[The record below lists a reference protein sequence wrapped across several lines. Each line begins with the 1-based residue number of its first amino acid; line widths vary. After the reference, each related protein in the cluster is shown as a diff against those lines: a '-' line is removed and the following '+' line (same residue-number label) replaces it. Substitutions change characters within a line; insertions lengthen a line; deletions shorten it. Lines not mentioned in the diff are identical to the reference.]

1 MVCFLFGILFSYN
14 MKSVLLA
21 FLFFISFVSSAQE
34 DVLLAEKDIEL
45 FQGELND
52 EYKDPAKSPLE
63 PKALKRFK
71 KHDFFPVD
79 LRYRV
84 VAHLT
89 ITENTPFFQMKTT
102 GDRLPHYR
110 IFGSILFTL
119 DGIEYQLPVYQSKDL
134 LKTPTYEDYLFL
146 PFTDLTNGK
155 ESYIAGRYLELRLP
169 KEGNEV
175 IVDFNKA
182 YNPYCAYTD
191 RYACPIVSSEN
202 HLDTAIRAG
211 VRFVEKSK

>member
-1 MVCFLFGILFSYN
+1 
-14 MKSVLLA
+14 MKSLIFSLL
-21 FLFFISFVSSAQE
+21 LFTALVSYAQE
-34 DVLLAEKDIEL
+34 DVLLAQEDIAR
-45 FQGELND
+45 FQQELNH

-79 LRYRV
+79 LKYRV
-84 VAHLT
+84 VARLT
-89 ITENTPFFQMKTT
+89 VTENTPFFQMKTT
-102 GDRLPHYR
+102 GDRLPQYR
-110 IFGSILFTL
+110 IFGSVLFTL
-119 DGIEYQLPVYQSKDL
+119 DGIDYQLPVYQSKDL

-155 ESYIAGRYLELRLP
+155 ESYVAGRYLELRMP

-175 IVDFNKA
+175 LVDFNKA

-191 RYACPIVSSEN
+191 RYACPLVPSEN
-202 HLDTAIRAG
+202 HLDIEIRAG
-211 VRFVEKSK
+211 VRFVEKKK